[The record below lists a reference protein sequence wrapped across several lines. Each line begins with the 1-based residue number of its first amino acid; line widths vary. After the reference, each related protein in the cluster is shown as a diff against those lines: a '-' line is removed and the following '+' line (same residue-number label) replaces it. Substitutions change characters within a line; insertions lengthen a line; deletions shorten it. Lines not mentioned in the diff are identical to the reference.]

1 MYKYN
6 KDEIKNS
13 LTIEQVYEL
22 VAELG
27 GEPRLFNNFFIS
39 RTICHNPSGHG
50 TYKLYYYENTKLF
63 NCYTDCG
70 DRFDIFDLVLKHM
83 KILGEKKKQW
93 TEDGYI
99 DRDWQM
105 FDAVEFVAIY
115 FGFSAETFDDN
126 AFQERL
132 QDWEV
137 LDKYLSKTSSQQQ
150 QKKKVEY
157 EIKDSTILNNLPHPR
172 ILPWEREGITQEVMN
187 NHGIAYNPAR
197 EEIIIPHYDIDG
209 NLIGIRGRTL
219 VKELEKYGKYK
230 PAILNGKMYNH
241 ALGHNL
247 YNLNFSKENI
257 KIMQKAIVFE
267 GEKSPL
273 LYASYFGEE
282 NDITVACC
290 GSALISYQVDLLLS
304 LGVKEII
311 IALDKQFKEISDDEW
326 KKLTKNLYKIHE
338 KYGAYVQISYLFDKE
353 NLLGYKDSPID
364 CGPDV
369 FQQLFKERIVI
380 E

>member
-1 MYKYN
+1 
-6 KDEIKNS
+6 
-13 LTIEQVYEL
+13 
-22 VAELG
+22 
-27 GEPRLFNNFFIS
+27 
-39 RTICHNPSGHG
+39 
-50 TYKLYYYENTKLF
+50 
-63 NCYTDCG
+63 
-70 DRFDIFDLVLKHM
+70 
-83 KILGEKKKQW
+83 
-93 TEDGYI
+93 
-99 DRDWQM
+99 
-105 FDAVEFVAIY
+105 
-115 FGFSAETFDDN
+115 
-126 AFQERL
+126 
-132 QDWEV
+132 
-137 LDKYLSKTSSQQQ
+137 
-150 QKKKVEY
+150 
-157 EIKDSTILNNLPHPR
+157 
-172 ILPWEREGITQEVMN
+172 
-187 NHGIAYNPAR
+187 
-197 EEIIIPHYDIDG
+197 
-209 NLIGIRGRTL
+209 
-219 VKELEKYGKYK
+219 
-230 PAILNGKMYNH
+230 MYNH

-311 IALDKQFKEISDDEW
+311 IALDKQFKEIGDDEW